1 MHALLYVNQGRT
13 SSCGSGEFGGG
24 EAHSLLANSRQPGS
38 TGSLGVRSGSG
49 GGGAGDG
56 GGGGGGCPEEDR
68 IEHVL
73 EELGLSKY
81 LPVFRS
87 AEVDLQTLS
96 IMSEHDLRDLGI
108 LKGPRVKIMHYIGS
122 R

>member
-1 MHALLYVNQGRT
+1 MNQGRT

-24 EAHSLLANSRQPGS
+24 EAQSLLANSHQPGS
-38 TGSLGVRSGSG
+38 SGSLGVRSGSG
-49 GGGAGDG
+49 GGG
-56 GGGGGGCPEEDR
+56 GGGCPEEGR

-81 LPVFRS
+81 LPVFQS

-96 IMSEHDLRDLGI
+96 IMSEQDLRDLGI